1 MKPGCLLR
9 LAVAALLAAGCGPRQ
24 GKASDSAAESVRD
37 FPLMQIPAMYTDAA
51 DRQAY
56 AAEHYW
62 DRFFSGASGMQCD
75 SLTVCG
81 VSRDKVEDHFST
93 FVSILENQDVKGG
106 QKGMEVL
113 FSKVEAAQA
122 ADSLSNAR
130 EVFSWLAEHYLYD
143 PNSPFRSED
152 LYLPYVRGLAES
164 PLTDPEQA
172 PSYTFTAQMCAMNAI
187 GTPAADFR
195 FTDNAGRT
203 RRLYDI
209 RAGHTLLFFSNPG
222 CEACKEI
229 IENLKSMP
237 FLPELISGGRLAVVN
252 VYIDGDIPAWKEYQS
267 FYPREWFN
275 GYDPD
280 GVIREDLLYHVRA
293 IPSLYVLDADKR
305 VIMKD
310 APEERVFAF
319 LEYIRRD

>member
-1 MKPGCLLR
+1 MKLR
-9 LAVAALLAAGCGPRQ
+9 LLILAAAAALAAGCGPRQ
-24 GKASDSAAESVRD
+24 GRASATASAPVRD
-37 FPLMQIPAMYTDAA
+37 FPMTQIPAMYTEAA

-56 AAEHYW
+56 ATEHYW
-62 DRFFSGASGMQCD
+62 DRFFSGGEGFRCD
-75 SLTVCG
+75 SLTVMG
-81 VSRDKVEDHFST
+81 VSRDKLEEHFST
-93 FVSILENQDVKGG
+93 YVAILEAQDVQAGRRG
-106 QKGMEVL
+106 IGSL
-113 FSKVEAAQA
+113 FSKVEAAQS
-122 ADSLSNAR
+122 ADSLSNVL

-152 LYLPYVRGLAES
+152 LYLPYVKGLAES
-164 PLTDPEQA
+164 PLTDPDQA
-172 PSYTFTAQMCAMNAI
+172 PSYAFTARMCAMNAI
-187 GTPAADFR
+187 GTPAADFA
-195 FTDNAGRT
+195 FKDNAGRT

-229 IENLKSMP
+229 MEKLTSMA
-237 FLPELISGGRLAVVN
+237 FLPGMISDGRLAVVN
-252 VYIDGDIPAWKEYQS
+252 VYIDEDIEAWKDYQS

-280 GVIREDLLYHVRA
+280 GIIRQDLLYHVRA

-319 LEYIRRD
+319 LESMRRD

>member
-1 MKPGCLLR
+1 MKHR
-9 LAVAALLAAGCGPRQ
+9 LFIGFAVAAALAVGCGPRQ
-24 GKASDSAAESVRD
+24 GRASDSAAATTRA
-37 FPLMQIPAMYTDAA
+37 FPVMQIPAMYTEAA

-56 AAEHYW
+56 ATEHYW
-62 DRFFSGASGMQCD
+62 DRFFSGAAGMLCD

-106 QKGMEVL
+106 QKGMEAL
-113 FSKVEAAQA
+113 LSKVEVAQA
-122 ADSLSNAR
+122 ADSLSNVR

-164 PLTDPEQA
+164 PLTDPAQA
-172 PSYTFTAQMCAMNAI
+172 PSYAFTARMCAMNAI

-195 FTDNAGRT
+195 FTDNAGCT

-229 IENLKSMP
+229 IENLGSMP
-237 FLPELISGGRLAVVN
+237 FLPELISDGRLAVVN
-252 VYIDGDIPAWKEYQS
+252 VYIDGDIPAWKEYQT

-275 GYDPD
+275 GYDPS

-319 LEYIRRD
+319 LESIRRD

>member
-1 MKPGCLLR
+1 MKLR
-9 LAVAALLAAGCGPRQ
+9 LLILAAAAALAAGCGPRQ
-24 GKASDSAAESVRD
+24 GRASGTASAPVRD
-37 FPLMQIPAMYTDAA
+37 FPVSQIPAMYTEAA

-56 AAEHYW
+56 ATDHYW
-62 DRFFSGASGMQCD
+62 DRFFSGGEGFRCD
-75 SLTVCG
+75 SLTVMG
-81 VSRDKVEDHFST
+81 VSRDKLEDHFST
-93 FVSILENQDVKGG
+93 YVAILEAQDVQAGRRG
-106 QKGMEVL
+106 IGSL
-113 FSKVEAAQA
+113 FSKVEAAQS
-122 ADSLSNAR
+122 ADSLSNVL

-152 LYLPYVRGLAES
+152 LYLPYVKGLAES
-164 PLTDPEQA
+164 PLTDPDQA
-172 PSYTFTAQMCAMNAI
+172 PSYAFTARMCAMNAI
-187 GTPAADFR
+187 GTPAADFA
-195 FTDNAGRT
+195 FKDNASRT

-229 IENLKSMP
+229 IEKLRSMP
-237 FLPELISGGRLAVVN
+237 FLPGMISDGRLAVVN
-252 VYIDGDIPAWKEYQS
+252 VYIDGDIQSWKDYQS

-280 GVIREDLLYHVRA
+280 GIIRQDLLYHVRA

-319 LEYIRRD
+319 LESMRRD

>member
-1 MKPGCLLR
+1 MKHRLFIGFAVSAA
-9 LAVAALLAAGCGPRQ
+9 LAVGCGPRQ
-24 GKASDSAAESVRD
+24 GRASDSAAAPTRA
-37 FPLMQIPAMYTDAA
+37 FPVMQIPAMYTEAA

-56 AAEHYW
+56 ATEHYW
-62 DRFFSGASGMQCD
+62 DRFFSSAVGMLCD

-106 QKGMEVL
+106 QKGMEAL
-113 FSKVEAAQA
+113 FSKVEVAQA
-122 ADSLSNAR
+122 ADSLSNVR

-164 PLTDPEQA
+164 PLTDPAQA
-172 PSYTFTAQMCAMNAI
+172 PSYAFTAQMCAMNAI

-229 IENLKSMP
+229 IENLRSMP
-237 FLPELISGGRLAVVN
+237 FLPELISDGRLAVVN

-275 GYDPD
+275 GYDPS

-293 IPSLYVLDADKR
+293 IPSLYVLDVDKR

-319 LEYIRRD
+319 LESIRRD